1 MALRQEQV
9 VFLFS
14 AGLLGLLLYSGSDS
28 SDVSSSRR
36 RRSAG
41 PSSAG
46 AEVREFTA
54 PDLSSAVAAER
65 DPDGLDRFLFE
76 PPRDTRKLPLLG
88 FVVPPR
94 LELPA
99 LVPPTAPGPAPRL
112 FGDLL
117 RQPNSP
123 VVSVPGLFEESGASE
138 AAVDEFEALD
148 DPFADPEPFEGVT
161 GIGSSGLGGLDSGED
176 LPLDTDLF
184 TADEIAER
192 IASYKKLYDWV
203 RMESLRFGHIQNV
216 DRFSLASRADEAIE
230 FVELDMATGNP
241 RYPGQGAIPINRA
254 GVEEFAFAQT
264 IPNEIEL
271 RRLEYVED
279 MRPGQYGDV
288 MAFADWCVEQRLAA
302 PRALMV
308 AEEMYTAAIAI
319 SDGEPEPRLGLA
331 KCYESGFRFQ
341 EAFDL
346 YSELISNG
354 FETHPSVLA
363 RLGSLEARFRM
374 FEQARGHLEE
384 ASRFGRTS
392 WEAQWAL
399 GRFLLDR
406 EEDEEAASH
415 LELAARYEPTAPD
428 LKRTRA
434 EIRYDFGR
442 ALMAGGRL
450 VEAKAWFEKSAQ
462 SDASFTRGDAGV
474 LACVLLSG
482 ESVDEEAELK
492 TSSFEGLLNAG
503 WGAANNGDWSIAR
516 EQLTLASTVDPLR
529 AFEAWRALSWL
540 ADKTGYPEEAYQAIE
555 KAFLNNPTDSW
566 TLYQRGR
573 VLAARDDIEGA
584 QESLQAAIDQELNLP
599 DALALLGELAFRQE
613 NHIAAERYLERAV
626 MLDNEVAA
634 FHELRGINLMQMG
647 RLQDA
652 QVSLELALDLDRTRA
667 AARNSLAWVFYANG
681 DSEEAITRLR
691 EHEDSLRDRPEG
703 DPDRGYASGQ
713 IERIVDHDQ
722 KVAWSD
728 RFERRELRN
737 GWVTDEN
744 AGPRVRM
751 AEGAVLIDGSFTKRG
766 RARVFREEIAGNFV
780 SFEAEVT
787 IKAGARARV
796 GVFVSR
802 ERSRRGAV
810 EVQNE
815 IAVAR
820 HHDGSLQTRLL
831 KRGEDDE
838 PWTDVDIVSWD
849 TDQPTIIRLER
860 IGESTKTSFRLL
872 VDGVP
877 VSDGVRVPGIGATT
891 EQLRFGVFVEGEPGR
906 NAEIKIDDVEFIY
919 RDRG

>member
-14 AGLLGLLLYSGSDS
+14 AGLLGLLLYSGSDDS
-28 SDVSSSRR
+28 AVSSTRR
-36 RRSAG
+36 RRAAG
-41 PSSAG
+41 PSNAG
-46 AEVREFTA
+46 AEVQEFTA
-54 PDLSSAVAAER
+54 PDLSSAIASER

-88 FVVPPR
+88 FVMPPR
-94 LELPA
+94 VELPA
-99 LVPPTAPGPAPRL
+99 LVPPTSPGPAPRL
-112 FGDLL
+112 FGEFL
-117 RQPNSP
+117 RQPSAP
-123 VVSVPGLFEESGASE
+123 VDSVSGLFAESGALE
-138 AAVDEFEALD
+138 GAVSDFEALE
-148 DPFADPEPFEGVT
+148 DPFAEPEPTPEG
-161 GIGSSGLGGLDSGED
+161 
-176 LPLDTDLF
+176 LPLNLDLF
-184 TADEIAER
+184 TADEIAAR
-192 IASYKKLYDWV
+192 IQSYQKLYDWI
-203 RMESLRFGHIQNV
+203 RMDSLRFGHIQNV
-216 DRFSLASRADEAIE
+216 DRFGLARRKDEAIE

-241 RYPGQGAIPINRA
+241 RYPGQGAIPIGRDRI
-254 GVEEFAFAQT
+254 EDFAFAQT
-264 IPNEIEL
+264 ISNEIEL
-271 RRLEYVED
+271 RRLDFIED
-279 MRPGQYGDV
+279 MRPGQYADV
-288 MAFADWCVEQRLAA
+288 LAFADWCVEQRLDS
-302 PRALMV
+302 PRALVV
-308 AEEMYTAAIAI
+308 AEEMYTAAITI

-346 YSELISNG
+346 YSALISGG

-374 FEQARGHLEE
+374 FEQARVHLVD
-384 ASRFGRTS
+384 AGRYGRTS

-406 EEDEEAASH
+406 EEDEEAVAH

-428 LKRTRA
+428 LKQTRA
-434 EIRYDFGR
+434 EIRYDLGR
-442 ALMAGGRL
+442 GLMAGGRL
-450 VEAKAWFEKSAQ
+450 SEARAWFEKSVMSEAKF
-462 SDASFTRGDAGV
+462 SGGDAGV
-474 LACVLLSG
+474 LACVLLAG
-482 ESVDEEAELK
+482 ESTEDEADLK

-503 WGAANNGDWSIAR
+503 WGAAARGDWSEAK
-516 EQLTLASTVDPLR
+516 EQLLLAATVDPLR

-540 ADKTGYPEEAYQAIE
+540 ADRTGYPEEAYQAIE
-555 KAFLNNPTDSW
+555 KAIENNPTDSW

-573 VLAARDDIEGA
+573 VLAARDDLEGA
-584 QESLQAAIDQELNLP
+584 QESLQAAIDQELHLP
-599 DALALLGELAFRQE
+599 DALALLGDISFRQE
-613 NHIAAERYLERAV
+613 EHAAAERYLERAV
-626 MLDNEVAA
+626 MLDDGVAA
-634 FHELRGINLMQMG
+634 FHELRGVNLLRMG
-647 RLQDA
+647 RIQDA
-652 QVSLELALDLDRTRA
+652 QDSLELALELDRTRA
-667 AARNSLAWVFYANG
+667 AARNSLAWTFYANG

-703 DPDRGYASGQ
+703 DLDRAYASGQ

-737 GWVTDEN
+737 GWITDEN

-751 AEGAVLIDGSFTKRG
+751 AEGGVYIDGSFSKRG

-787 IKAGARARV
+787 IKEGALARV

-838 PWTDVDIVSWD
+838 PWTDVNIVSWE
-849 TDQPTIIRLER
+849 TGQPVIIRLER

-891 EQLRFGVFVEGEPGR
+891 EQLRFGIFVEGEPGR
-906 NAEIKIDDVEFIY
+906 RAEVRIDDVEFIY